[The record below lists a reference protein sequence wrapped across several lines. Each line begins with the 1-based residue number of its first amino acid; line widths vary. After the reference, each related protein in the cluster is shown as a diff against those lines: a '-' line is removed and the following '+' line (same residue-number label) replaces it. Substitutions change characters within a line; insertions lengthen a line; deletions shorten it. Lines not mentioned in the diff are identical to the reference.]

1 MLNEARRGV
10 YNKKLTD
17 NINVNAITEIS
28 LSQIHFSLQFYFTK
42 YTNLM
47 WKAEGKKKLGR
58 LKKDG
63 MIMIK

>member
-1 MLNEARRGV
+1 MLNQARHGV
-10 YNKKLTD
+10 CDKKLTD

-28 LSQIHFSLQFYFTK
+28 LSQIHYSLQFYFTN
-42 YTNLM
+42 YTNFM

-63 MIMIK
+63 MIMLK